1 MSGNWKVGDGPVTDE
16 HKAELKELLA
26 HEHPI
31 SEVEGLETALSA
43 RAATSHGHAIAD
55 VDGLQG
61 ELDDKAHASHT
72 HDDYAVTDHDH
83 DDTYAVIMHTHA
95 ISDISGL
102 QTALDGKA
110 STSHTHAGYAAAS
123 HTHAIADVSGLQT
136 ALDARTTRRFGTA
149 TGTTDSNGLFT
160 VTYSPA
166 FASEPI
172 VCMEPPSSGN
182 RKWVKV
188 SGSATGCSFRLE
200 EQGQGSVAL
209 LGLVL
214 LAATTNVSGAPARMM
229 VMGQ

>member
-102 QTALDGKA
+102 QAALDGKA
-110 STSHTHAGYAAAS
+110 STSHTHTGYAAAS
-123 HTHAIADVSGLQT
+123 HAHAISDVTNLQT

-149 TGTTDSNGLFT
+149 IGTTDANGLFT

-166 FASEPI
+166 FASEP
-172 VCMEPPSSGN
+172 VVSMEAPLAAN
-182 RKWVKV
+182 QVWVKV
-188 SGSATGCSFRLE
+188 SGSASGSSHRLV
-200 EQGQGSVAL
+200 QRSAVTL
-209 LGLVL
+209 LAVEVL